1 MEFKGAEGNYYT
13 INHVVLFTGLTDRTI
28 RNYISMGILQGEKI
42 NGLWHFSPE
51 QVEEFVAHPT
61 VRPSILAKKNAL
73 IYDFL
78 ADTKKKSE
86 QGCMILDLPGEK
98 KKEAMEF
105 FCSEITNGDFHNINF
120 SFDGID
126 STARIILKGDSGE
139 VMRLLS
145 SYYDR

>member
-1 MEFKGAEGNYYT
+1 MQFTAQDNYYT
-13 INHVVLFTGLTDRTI
+13 INHMVLFTGLTDRTI

-42 NGLWHFSPE
+42 NGTWKFTPE
-51 QVEEFVAHPT
+51 RVEEFVRHPT

-86 QGCMILDLPGEK
+86 QGCMILDIPGDK
-98 KKEAMEF
+98 KREAMEF
-105 FCSEITNGDFHNINF
+105 FCSEITNGDFHNIDF

-139 VMRLLS
+139 VMRLLN
-145 SYYDR
+145 SYYSR